1 VKPSN
6 ISGGSPISHASA
18 ASRLLEIVIDSSAR
32 HVLRRVGR
40 RAAYR
45 VATSER
51 VEALAGCTGFTRHLA
66 FRHARRYVAGLNEDA
81 ALAVVRS
88 LRAEGLDAS
97 VDLFGEDV
105 DDPLIADALVDRY
118 LALAARLA
126 AYPGSY
132 LSLDCSHLGL
142 EADAGACAARIEAI
156 ARGLPPGM
164 RLQLGAEQA
173 ARADAIQQIARQH
186 VAAGLPVMQTVQAN
200 LRRSPLDVEALAAAG
215 VPIRLVKGAYVEDA
229 AIALRWGAE
238 TDAAYVALGR
248 RLAELVADHS
258 LATHDQAILEQ
269 LLPAHK
275 DIPGP
280 TVECLLGVR
289 PEDARRL
296 AADGRHV
303 RIYVPYGERW
313 FRYAARRAA
322 ESIGV

>member
-1 VKPSN
+1 
-6 ISGGSPISHASA
+6 
-18 ASRLLEIVIDSSAR
+18 VIDSSSAR
-32 HVLRRVGR
+32 RILRSLGR
-40 RAAYR
+40 QAAYR
-45 VATSER
+45 LATSER
-51 VEALAGCTGFTRHLA
+51 VEALATSTGFTRHLA

-81 ALAVVRS
+81 ALAVVRT
-88 LRAEGLDAS
+88 LRADGLDAS

-105 DDPLIADALVDRY
+105 DDPAIADALVDRY

-126 AYPGSY
+126 AYPGAY

-142 EADAGACAARIEAI
+142 EADAAACGARIEAI

-173 ARADAIQQIARQH
+173 ARADAIQGIALH
-186 VAAGLPVMQTVQAN
+186 AVAAGLPVMQTVQAN
-200 LRRSPLDVEALAAAG
+200 LRRSPQDVESLTAAR

-229 AIALRWGAE
+229 ASALAWGAE

-258 LATHDQAILEQ
+258 LATHDQAILER
-269 LLPAHK
+269 LLPAQR

-280 TVECLLGVR
+280 AVECLLGVR
-289 PEDARRL
+289 PDDARRL
-296 AADGRHV
+296 AAEGRHV

>member
-1 VKPSN
+1 MT
-6 ISGGSPISHASA
+6 HT
-18 ASRLLEIVIDSSAR
+18 RSAR
-32 HVLRRVGR
+32 RVLRRVAR
-40 RAAYR
+40 QAAYR
-45 VATSER
+45 LATSGR
-51 VEALAGCTGFTRHLA
+51 VEALATGNGFTRHLA

-81 ALAVVRS
+81 ALAAVRS
-88 LRAEGLDAS
+88 LRERGLDAS

-105 DDPLIADALVDRY
+105 DDPLLADALVERY

-126 AYPGSY
+126 AYPGTH

-142 EADAGACAARIEAI
+142 VADARACGARIESI

-173 ARADAIQQIARQH
+173 ARADAIQEIARH
-186 VAAGLPVMQTVQAN
+186 AVAAGLPVMQTVQAN
-200 LRRSPLDVEALAAAG
+200 LRRSPDDVESLAAGG
-215 VPIRLVKGAYVEDA
+215 VPIRLVKGAYVEDT
-229 AIALRWGAE
+229 AIALPWGRE
-238 TDAAYVALGR
+238 TDAAYVTIGM
-248 RLAELVADHS
+248 RLAQLGADHS
-258 LATHDQAILEQ
+258 LATHDDAILER
-269 LLPAHK
+269 LLPHQP

-289 PEDARRL
+289 PDEARRL
-296 AADGRHV
+296 AAGGRHV